1 MFISQNNNM
10 GRVNIL
16 YQLLQKLDLKHPIR
30 YIRRV
35 LQKNIIEQGAIKF
48 NLLALLSMF
57 CSSGRLTFEE
67 LIKTMMEPM
76 DKPRRNIMR
85 DAQLF
90 INEGY
95 ASLLIV
101 ALLKGKDLPLRT
113 DEFVQRVFEKDL
125 D

>member
-1 MFISQNNNM
+1 M

-16 YQLLQKLDLKHPIR
+16 YHLLPRLDLKHPLR
-30 YIRRV
+30 YIKRV

-48 NLLALLSMF
+48 NLLALLAMF
-57 CSSGRLTFEE
+57 CSSGRITFME
-67 LIKTMMEPM
+67 LLKTMMEPM
-76 DKPRRNIMR
+76 DKPRRNIIR
-85 DAQLF
+85 DSQLF

-101 ALLKGKDLPLRT
+101 ALLRGLPLPLRS
-113 DEFVQRVFEKDL
+113 DRFIERVFEKDL